1 MPRFMG
7 FVRMEEGVGTPPQ
20 ALFDA
25 MDAHIGER
33 AAKGVFL
40 DGGGLYGTEDA
51 VNFVVRQGEVSRVDG
66 PYAEA
71 KEVVGGWA
79 IMQYD
84 TLEEAVADQRG
95 VRRAAREA
103 LARGHRDLDPAPDLH
118 GPGGAR
124 RLSSAAVG
132 SLVAKGTVVGVL
144 GPTGPPLSAALVG
157 VTGLVTAH
165 PADGGVVRGG
175 ARGAVTVLGG
185 VRSGARITST
195 RRPTGRG
202 RGVGGGVVLA
212 GRALVGRHGGRR
224 TRVGL
229 QHAAGRS
236 GWWLRR
242 APGVY
247 LVLMDGWSDAEW
259 LTLQF
264 GSVWVVSAL
273 VGRSRLEGL
282 EVEAFWRS
290 VDDAPQDS
298 PLGWQLMRAM
308 TLNREW
314 LLQDF
319 QLDDRSIVSGLN
331 EVASLL
337 ERVPPEVSRDVR
349 EGMLR
354 VGSGLAQARG
364 PFGQRISDQ
373 DALTLQLLA
382 QLLETAHE
390 TAHDNPLNAAS
401 AI

>member
-1 MPRFMG
+1 
-7 FVRMEEGVGTPPQ
+7 
-20 ALFDA
+20 
-25 MDAHIGER
+25 MDR
-33 AAKGVFL
+33 
-40 DGGGLYGTEDA
+40 
-51 VNFVVRQGEVSRVDG
+51 
-66 PYAEA
+66 
-71 KEVVGGWA
+71 
-79 IMQYD
+79 
-84 TLEEAVADQRG
+84 
-95 VRRAAREA
+95 
-103 LARGHRDLDPAPDLH
+103 
-118 GPGGAR
+118 
-124 RLSSAAVG
+124 
-132 SLVAKGTVVGVL
+132 
-144 GPTGPPLSAALVG
+144 
-157 VTGLVTAH
+157 
-165 PADGGVVRGG
+165 
-175 ARGAVTVLGG
+175 
-185 VRSGARITST
+185 
-195 RRPTGRG
+195 
-202 RGVGGGVVLA
+202 
-212 GRALVGRHGGRR
+212 
-224 TRVGL
+224 
-229 QHAAGRS
+229 
-236 GWWLRR
+236 
-242 APGVY
+242 
-247 LVLMDGWSDAEW
+247 WSDAEW

-337 ERVPPEVSRDVR
+337 ERVAPEVSRDVR
-349 EGMLR
+349 ECMLR